1 MPKIFGEKFKASQA
15 APEIEEPM
23 PHMTLHRAVVLVAL
37 LALSGCGADGAPEA
51 PAKTGLTIS
60 GDVAVGVTVQ

>member
-1 MPKIFGEKFKASQA
+1 
-15 APEIEEPM
+15 M